1 MGKKMNEICKDFP
14 ILEQNVND
22 ERLVYLD
29 NAATSQK
36 PKEVIDAVSNYF
48 LKDNAN
54 VHRGVHTL
62 AERTTEQ
69 FEQTRFKVKNLINA
83 KSEREIV
90 YTKGTTEGLN
100 WVAASF
106 GSQVV
111 KAGDEIVVSCMEHH
125 SNIVPWQILC
135 EKTGAKLKYVKLTKN
150 GELDVEDAKEKITAK
165 TKIVSIAQAS
175 NVMGVVNPIKKL
187 AKLAHENGAYMVVD
201 GAQSLPHMK
210 VDVQDLDVDFLAF
223 SGHKMLGPTGI
234 GILFGKMELLERM
247 NPLEYGGEMID
258 FVELDHST
266 FKEVPW
272 KFEGGTQNIAGVI
285 GLGAAI
291 DYLQDVGY
299 EEIEK
304 KEHELVEYV
313 LPKLLQIDGLT
324 VYGPEEPDKHTGVI
338 SFNLDG
344 IHPHDVATALDMEGV
359 AVRAGHHC
367 AQPLMKY
374 LQVPATVRA
383 SFYFYNDKSNFS
395 NEGVLQTWHY
405 LDWTTCIDR

>member
-1 MGKKMNEICKDFP
+1 MVKKMNEICRDFP
-14 ILEQNVND
+14 ILDQIVND

-48 LKDNAN
+48 LRDNAN

-62 AERTTEQ
+62 AERATEQ

-106 GSQVV
+106 GTQVV
-111 KAGDEIVVSCMEHH
+111 KSGDEIVVSYMEHH

-150 GELDVEDAKEKITAK
+150 GELDFEDAKEKITSK

-175 NVMGVVNPIKKL
+175 NVMGVVNPIKEL

-247 NPLEYGGEMID
+247 SPLEYGGEMID

-272 KFEGGTQNIAGVI
+272 KFEGGTQNISGVI

-324 VYGPEEPDKHTGVI
+324 VYGPKEPDKHTGVI

-374 LQVPATVRA
+374 LKIPATVRA
-383 SFYFYNDKSNFS
+383 SFYFYNTKADADQLIEAILATKEFFKH
-395 NEGVLQTWHY
+395 GT
-405 LDWTTCIDR
+405 I

>member
-1 MGKKMNEICKDFP
+1 M
-14 ILEQNVND
+14 
-22 ERLVYLD
+22 
-29 NAATSQK
+29 
-36 PKEVIDAVSNYF
+36 
-48 LKDNAN
+48 
-54 VHRGVHTL
+54 
-62 AERTTEQ
+62 AERATEQ

-100 WVAASF
+100 WVAVSF
-106 GSQVV
+106 GTQVV
-111 KAGDEIVVSCMEHH
+111 KSGDEIVVSYMEHH

-150 GELDVEDAKEKITAK
+150 GELDFEDAKEKITAK

-175 NVMGVVNPIKKL
+175 NVMGVVNPIKEL

-201 GAQSLPHMK
+201 VAQSLPHMK

-247 NPLEYGGEMID
+247 SPLEYGGEMID

-291 DYLQDVGY
+291 DYFQDVGY

-324 VYGPEEPDKHTGVI
+324 VYGPKEPDKHTGVI

-374 LQVPATVRA
+374 LKIPATVRA
-383 SFYFYNDKSNFS
+383 SFYFYNTKADADQLIEAILATKEFFKH
-395 NEGVLQTWHY
+395 GT
-405 LDWTTCIDR
+405 I

>member
-1 MGKKMNEICKDFP
+1 MVRKMNEICRDFP
-14 ILEQNVND
+14 ILDQIVND

-48 LKDNAN
+48 LRDNAN

-62 AERTTEQ
+62 AERATEQ

-100 WVAASF
+100 RVAVSF
-106 GSQVV
+106 GTQVV
-111 KAGDEIVVSCMEHH
+111 KSGDEIVVSYMEHH

-150 GELDVEDAKEKITAK
+150 GELDFEDAKEKITAK

-175 NVMGVVNPIKKL
+175 NVMGVVNPIKEL

-247 NPLEYGGEMID
+247 SPLEYGGEMID

-324 VYGPEEPDKHTGVI
+324 VYGPKEPDKHTGVI

-374 LQVPATVRA
+374 LKIPATVRA
-383 SFYFYNDKSNFS
+383 SFYFYNTKADADQLIEAILATKEFFKH
-395 NEGVLQTWHY
+395 GT
-405 LDWTTCIDR
+405 I

>member
-1 MGKKMNEICKDFP
+1 MVRKMNEICRDFP
-14 ILEQNVND
+14 ILDQIVND

-48 LKDNAN
+48 LRDNEN

-62 AERTTEQ
+62 AERATEQ

-90 YTKGTTEGLN
+90 YTKGTTEGLYC
-100 WVAASF
+100 VAVSF
-106 GSQVV
+106 GTQVV
-111 KAGDEIVVSCMEHH
+111 KSGDEIVVSYMEHH

-150 GELDVEDAKEKITAK
+150 GELDFEDAKEKITAK

-175 NVMGVVNPIKKL
+175 NVMGVVNPIKEL

-247 NPLEYGGEMID
+247 SPLEYGGEMID

-324 VYGPEEPDKHTGVI
+324 VYGPKEPDKHTGVI

-374 LQVPATVRA
+374 LKIPATVRA
-383 SFYFYNDKSNFS
+383 SFYFYNTKADADQLIEAILATKEFFKH
-395 NEGVLQTWHY
+395 GT
-405 LDWTTCIDR
+405 I

>member
-1 MGKKMNEICKDFP
+1 MVRKMNEICRDFP
-14 ILEQNVND
+14 ILDQIVND

-48 LKDNAN
+48 LRDNAN

-62 AERTTEQ
+62 AERATEQ

-90 YTKGTTEGLN
+90 YTKGPTEGLN
-100 WVAASF
+100 WVAVSF
-106 GSQVV
+106 GTQVV
-111 KAGDEIVVSCMEHH
+111 KSGDEIVVSYMEHH

-150 GELDVEDAKEKITAK
+150 GELDFEDAKEKITAK

-175 NVMGVVNPIKKL
+175 NVMGVVNPIKEL

-247 NPLEYGGEMID
+247 SPLEYGGEMID

-324 VYGPEEPDKHTGVI
+324 VYGPKEPDKHTGVI

-374 LQVPATVRA
+374 LKIPATVRA
-383 SFYFYNDKSNFS
+383 SFYFYNTKADADQLIEAILATKEFFKH
-395 NEGVLQTWHY
+395 GT
-405 LDWTTCIDR
+405 I

>member
-1 MGKKMNEICKDFP
+1 MVRKMNEICRDFP
-14 ILEQNVND
+14 ILDQIVND

-48 LKDNAN
+48 LRDNAN

-62 AERTTEQ
+62 AERATEQ

-106 GSQVV
+106 GTQVV
-111 KAGDEIVVSCMEHH
+111 KSGDEIVVSYMEHH

-150 GELDVEDAKEKITAK
+150 GELDFEDAKEKITAK

-175 NVMGVVNPIKKL
+175 NVMGVVNPIKEL

-247 NPLEYGGEMID
+247 SPLEYGGEMID

-266 FKEVPW
+266 YKEVPW

-324 VYGPEEPDKHTGVI
+324 VYGPKEPDKHTGVI

-374 LQVPATVRA
+374 LKIPATVRA
-383 SFYFYNDKSNFS
+383 SFYFYNTKADADQLIEAILATKEFFKH
-395 NEGVLQTWHY
+395 GT
-405 LDWTTCIDR
+405 I

>member
-1 MGKKMNEICKDFP
+1 M
-14 ILEQNVND
+14 
-22 ERLVYLD
+22 
-29 NAATSQK
+29 
-36 PKEVIDAVSNYF
+36 
-48 LKDNAN
+48 
-54 VHRGVHTL
+54 
-62 AERTTEQ
+62 
-69 FEQTRFKVKNLINA
+69 INA

-100 WVAASF
+100 WVAVSF
-106 GSQVV
+106 GTQVV
-111 KAGDEIVVSCMEHH
+111 KSGDEIVVSYMEHH

-150 GELDVEDAKEKITAK
+150 GELDFEDAKEKITAK

-175 NVMGVVNPIKKL
+175 NVMGVVNPIKEL

-247 NPLEYGGEMID
+247 SPLEYGGEMID

-266 FKEVPW
+266 YKEVPW

-324 VYGPEEPDKHTGVI
+324 VYGPKEPDKHTGVI

-374 LQVPATVRA
+374 LKIPATVRA
-383 SFYFYNDKSNFS
+383 SFYFYNTKADADQLIEAILATKEFFKH
-395 NEGVLQTWHY
+395 GT
-405 LDWTTCIDR
+405 I

>member
-1 MGKKMNEICKDFP
+1 MVKKMNEICRDFP
-14 ILEQNVND
+14 ILDQIVND

-48 LKDNAN
+48 LRDNAN

-62 AERTTEQ
+62 AERATEQ

-106 GSQVV
+106 GTQVV
-111 KAGDEIVVSCMEHH
+111 KSGDEIVVSYMEHH

-150 GELDVEDAKEKITAK
+150 GELDFEDAKEKITSK

-175 NVMGVVNPIKKL
+175 NVMGVVNPIKEL

-247 NPLEYGGEMID
+247 SPLEYGGEMID

-272 KFEGGTQNIAGVI
+272 KFEGGTQNISGVI

-313 LPKLLQIDGLT
+313 LPKILQIDGLT
-324 VYGPEEPDKHTGVI
+324 VYGPKEPDKHTGVI

-374 LQVPATVRA
+374 LKIPATVRA
-383 SFYFYNDKSNFS
+383 SFYFYNTKADADQLIF
-395 NEGVLQTWHY
+395 
-405 LDWTTCIDR
+405 

>member
-1 MGKKMNEICKDFP
+1 MVRKMNEICRDFP
-14 ILEQNVND
+14 ILDQIVND

-48 LKDNAN
+48 LRDNAN

-62 AERTTEQ
+62 AERATEQ

-100 WVAASF
+100 WVAVSV
-106 GSQVV
+106 GTQVV
-111 KAGDEIVVSCMEHH
+111 KSGDEIVVSYMEHH

-150 GELDVEDAKEKITAK
+150 GELDFEDAKEKITAK

-175 NVMGVVNPIKKL
+175 NVMGVVNPIKEL

-247 NPLEYGGEMID
+247 SPLEYGGEMID

-324 VYGPEEPDKHTGVI
+324 VYGPKEPDKHTGVI

-374 LQVPATVRA
+374 LKIPATVRA
-383 SFYFYNDKSNFS
+383 SFYFYNTKADADQLIEAILATKEFFKH
-395 NEGVLQTWHY
+395 GT
-405 LDWTTCIDR
+405 I

>member
-1 MGKKMNEICKDFP
+1 MVKKMNEICRDFP
-14 ILEQNVND
+14 ILDQIVND

-48 LKDNAN
+48 LRDNAN

-62 AERTTEQ
+62 AERATEQ

-111 KAGDEIVVSCMEHH
+111 KSGDEIVVSYMEHH

-150 GELDVEDAKEKITAK
+150 GELDFEDAKEKITAK

-175 NVMGVVNPIKKL
+175 NVMGVVNPIKEL

-247 NPLEYGGEMID
+247 SPLEYGGEMID

-272 KFEGGTQNIAGVI
+272 KFEGGTQNISGVI

-324 VYGPEEPDKHTGVI
+324 VYGPKEPDKHTGVI

-374 LQVPATVRA
+374 LKIPATVRA
-383 SFYFYNDKSNFS
+383 SFYFYNTKADADQLIEAILATKEFFKH
-395 NEGVLQTWHY
+395 GT
-405 LDWTTCIDR
+405 I